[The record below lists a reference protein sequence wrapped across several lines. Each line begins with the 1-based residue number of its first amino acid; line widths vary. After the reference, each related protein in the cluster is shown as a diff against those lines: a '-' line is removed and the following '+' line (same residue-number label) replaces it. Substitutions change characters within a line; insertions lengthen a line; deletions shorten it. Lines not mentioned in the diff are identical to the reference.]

1 MSEMGPSIKGSL
13 LEALNI
19 TWSMYEDAIENI
31 PDEHWR
37 TGDIDHLIPARLV
50 YHVLEAADY
59 YFSKNSDDFPCG
71 HRFDV
76 DWEKATLDQ
85 LPTKEQARE
94 YLQDMVEKAEAW
106 LGGMDDSELLS
117 PEEAFPWTG
126 TTVMGR
132 ALYALA
138 HCRQHL
144 GEINA
149 ELRRRD
155 LPRIKWRT
163 L

>member
-1 MSEMGPSIKGSL
+1 MSDGLTLKGSL
-13 LEALNI
+13 LEALKL
-19 TWSMYEDAIENI
+19 TWEMYEDAIDSI

-37 TGDIDHLIPARLV
+37 TEGIDYLIPARLV

-59 YFSKNSDDFPCG
+59 YFSKSSDEFPWG
-71 HRFDV
+71 HRYGV
-76 DWEKATLDQ
+76 DWEKATPDQ
-85 LPTKEQARE
+85 LPTKEQAKE
-94 YLQDMVEKAEAW
+94 YLKDMMEKAEAW

-117 PEEAFPWTG
+117 REEAFPWTG
-126 TTVMGR
+126 TAVMGR
-132 ALYALA
+132 VLYALA

-149 ELRRRD
+149 ELRSRD